1 MATTTT
7 YSFNLPT
14 VGGDTNAWGT
24 LLNDNFDALDNLL
37 DGTTPVTGIDIDSGS
52 VDNAAIGASTPS
64 SGVFT
69 TLNAT
74 GALGA
79 NLKASLINLLYPVG
93 SIYIETS
100 GTNPGTTFGTGTW
113 VAWGEGRVPVGVGTS
128 NTADALSWT
137 VEQERGLETHELTE
151 AELAAHTH
159 DAGTLAAASDGDHTH
174 YTVANTSANGNPL
187 SGSEYITKTHQ
198 SLASSFNVELGGTA
212 TAPTLGPTTSDGA
225 HTHSISGAS
234 ASAGS
239 GDAHNNLQPSI
250 GVYMWKRTA

>member
-79 NLKASLINLLYPVG
+79 NLKASLIDLLYPVG

-128 NTADALSWT
+128 NTADAMSWT
-137 VEQERGLETHELTE
+137 VEQERGLETHTLTE

-159 DAGTLAAASDGDHTH
+159 GAGTLETSTDGAHNHQPESGGGFRTSSGASGTAFQAGSFNNSPQINTTTDGDHTH
-174 YTVANTSANGNPL
+174 TITGDT
-187 SGSEYITKTHQ
+187 GS
-198 SLASSFNVELGGTA
+198 VG
-212 TAPTLGPTTSDGA
+212 SDG
-225 HTHSISGAS
+225 
-234 ASAGS
+234 
-239 GDAHNNLQPSI
+239 AHNNLQPSI